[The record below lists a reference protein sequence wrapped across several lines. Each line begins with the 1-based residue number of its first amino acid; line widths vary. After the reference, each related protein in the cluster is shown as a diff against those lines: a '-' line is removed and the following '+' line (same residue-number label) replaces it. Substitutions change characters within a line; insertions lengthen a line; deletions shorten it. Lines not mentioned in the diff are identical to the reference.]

1 MSKSLFALQGTKKKS
16 LTINRNSNTQNF
28 RGKTL
33 GVKMDEKQA
42 LSGNIKNGPESA
54 WDTIYKNN
62 TAKLKGSGKAI
73 TATK

>member
-54 WDTIYKNN
+54 
-62 TAKLKGSGKAI
+62 
-73 TATK
+73 